1 MIAGLESAGMSHAEI
16 ARQAGVSRQ
25 TIWRLA
31 NGEGRAPLWRT
42 IARIEAV
49 HRKIVAA
56 SETG

>member
-1 MIAGLESAGMSHAEI
+1 MSHAEI